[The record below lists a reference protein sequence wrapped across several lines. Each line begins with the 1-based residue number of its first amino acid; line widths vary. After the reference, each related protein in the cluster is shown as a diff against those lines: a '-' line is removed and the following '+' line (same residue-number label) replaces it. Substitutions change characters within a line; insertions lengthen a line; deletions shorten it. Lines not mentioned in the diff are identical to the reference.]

1 VKATAVAFFAGCLS
15 LFLFLFLFL
24 AGPEA
29 RAASQKALERQITA
43 LDAAARAGYSAGDFE
58 KMKRNL
64 VKALAIGRGPVA
76 QTPIMARVYLHLG
89 VLNVEG
95 LDKRAAGVRYFAQ
108 AIGIS
113 PDIQVGANM
122 ATKPVMSAFAEARQ
136 PKADQEK
143 DQEKD
148 RAKTKESAKDDND
161 DQDGQHGQ
169 NGQDDGADD
178 EPPPPR
184 RPARAATGSDRC
196 HSDAE
201 LADLK
206 KQARD
211 EFDRLEKALSMSKD
225 SLTKEAA
232 QSEKYRKQ
240 SMELERELGE
250 AKQRVAQ
257 LESEG
262 SQKDKRSAAIAQREK
277 KEREARE
284 ALAKEKAD
292 TDSLV
297 LDTAQRIQQLEKET
311 ADKDK
316 TIAAA
321 LEREKKEREAKEKL
335 ERELQTADARE
346 RERKTLAERARADRD
361 KLEAGEPVP
370 SRIPEPLHCAIPEE
384 VQGGADLFV
393 RCVTQPT
400 VRAKTIVF
408 YYRPANDAFYNA
420 VVMDPT
426 RRGWSRAV
434 ITANKVNGK
443 LLQYYAEARDGRD
456 AVAATNG
463 HASSP
468 NIVTIA
474 PPGRR

>member
-1 VKATAVAFFAGCLS
+1 MKVTTVASCAGCLFLLVAS
-15 LFLFLFLFL
+15 LDV
-24 AGPEA
+24 
-29 RAASQKALERQITA
+29 RAADQQALQRQLTA
-43 LDAAARAGYSAGDFE
+43 LDSAACAGYSAGDFD

-64 VKALAIGRGPVA
+64 LKALGVGRGPVA
-76 QTPIMARVYLHLG
+76 RTPIMARVYLHLG

-108 AIGIS
+108 ALSIS
-113 PDIQVGANM
+113 PDIQVGASM
-122 ATKPVMSAFAEARQ
+122 ATKTVMSAFTEARQ
-136 PKADQEK
+136 HADAQ
-143 DQEKD
+143 
-148 RAKTKESAKDDND
+148 S
-161 DQDGQHGQ
+161 
-169 NGQDDGADD
+169 ADD
-178 EPPPPR
+178 AAPPRTATVKAERAPDKTDDKASDAEEGANDAPPR
-184 RPARAATGSDRC
+184 RPARVAAGAQRC

-225 SLTKEAA
+225 SLTKESA
-232 QSEKYRKQ
+232 QSEKFRKER
-240 SMELERELGE
+240 MDLERQLAE
-250 AKQRVAQ
+250 AKQRVTQ
-257 LESEG
+257 LETEG
-262 SQKDKRSAAIAQREK
+262 SQKDKRSAAVAQREK

-297 LDTAQRIQQLEKET
+297 LDTAQRIQQLEQET
-311 ADKDK
+311 AAKDK

-321 LEREKKEREAKEKL
+321 LEREKKEREARDKL
-335 ERELQTADARE
+335 ERELRAAEARE
-346 RERKTLAERARADRD
+346 RERVAMTERARADRD

-370 SRIPEPLHCAIPEE
+370 ARIPEPLHCAVPEE

-393 RCVTQPT
+393 RCVTQPAIK
-400 VRAKTIVF
+400 AKTIVF
-408 YYRPANDAFYNA
+408 YYRPANEAFYNA

-456 AVAATNG
+456 TVAASNG
-463 HASSP
+463 RASSP

-474 PPGRR
+474 PPSRR

>member
-1 VKATAVAFFAGCLS
+1 VKATAVAFVAGCLS
-15 LFLFLFLFL
+15 LFLSL

-29 RAASQKALERQITA
+29 RAASQKALERQISA
-43 LDAAARAGYSAGDFE
+43 LDAAARSGYSAGDFE

-64 VKALAIGRGPVA
+64 VKALAIGRGPIA
-76 QTPIMARVYLHLG
+76 RTPIMARVYLHLG

-122 ATKPVMSAFAEARQ
+122 ATKPVMSAFSEARQ
-136 PKADQEK
+136 PRPDQETDK
-143 DQEKD
+143 EKD
-148 RAKTKESAKDDND
+148 KAKESESEKDDE
-161 DQDGQHGQ
+161 GA
-169 NGQDDGADD
+169 ADD

-184 RPARAATGSDRC
+184 RQARAATGSDRC

-225 SLTKEAA
+225 SLAKEGA

-240 SMELERELGE
+240 SMDLERQLGE
-250 AKQRVAQ
+250 AKQRVTQ

-262 SQKDKRSAAIAQREK
+262 SQKDKRSAAVAQREK

-297 LDTAQRIQQLEKET
+297 LDTAQRIQQLEQET
-311 ADKDK
+311 AEKDK

-335 ERELQTADARE
+335 ERELQMADARE

-393 RCVTQPT
+393 RCVTQPA

-456 AVAATNG
+456 TVAATNG